1 MIGQEKKANL
11 SQVRVFKFKM
21 INVLTLLV
29 YLWKSDEDE
38 IVLLRLGAH
47 ENFYRDLKTEI

>member
-29 YLWKSDEDE
+29 YLWKSDEAE